1 MSESLEQPR
10 FGWLDGFILVV
21 FAACGLVMAV
31 LNDRV
36 FFNLLPSL
44 ASHQAP
50 WQSLPDWVADL
61 ELPAKR
67 VQWDFRA
74 FLSVVSMGLGLV
86 IVRGRRCGF
95 RNGLP
100 GPGVAAGITAAAVV
114 IEQTLERLRLAAQDG
129 SLVWPVW
136 LRVRYDGHVWN
147 PGQWNTGPY
156 WYEVEAAVTAAIL
169 GVWSYLVLARAW
181 KPRDDWRDW
190 LGRWRICSLG
200 CFRFRRPRHQEIPGE
215 SLAPSDDA

>member
-1 MSESLEQPR
+1 M
-10 FGWLDGFILVV
+10 
-21 FAACGLVMAV
+21 FAVSGLVMAV

-50 WQSLPDWVADL
+50 WGGLPDWVADL

-67 VQWDFRA
+67 VQWDFLA
-74 FLSVVSMGLGLV
+74 FLSVVSLGVGLV
-86 IVRGRRCGF
+86 IVRGRRSGV

-100 GPGVAAGITAAAVV
+100 GPGVAAGVTAALVV
-114 IEQTLERLRLAAQDG
+114 IEQTLERLCLAAQDG
-129 SLVWPVW
+129 LLVWPAFI
-136 LRVRYDGHVWN
+136 RTRDDMRKWN
-147 PGQWNTGPY
+147 PDEWNTGPY
-156 WYEVEAAVTAAIL
+156 WFEVEAAVTAAIL

-190 LGRWRICSLG
+190 LGRWLAWCWLG
-200 CFRFRRPRHQEIPGE
+200 QLPAHVLIR
-215 SLAPSDDA
+215 DDLGMRGR